1 MIVRF
6 TFIQPQCLF
15 TQAVDMS
22 SATSGVPIIIIISN
36 TFLFH
41 DIAVSSAIQ
50 ISPADTT
57 GIHFSVAS
65 NADGLLKTTRGSRAG
80 LAISIIIVILWQ
92 FPTLPPW

>member
-22 SATSGVPIIIIISN
+22 SATSGVPIIIISN

-92 FPTLPPW
+92 FPPW